1 MYFIAYFV
9 SLICLFTTLKTFMYW
24 VTEDWVVGNFTVFSV
39 TLSPIMLHNN
49 ITHTYLTQTGRFVCR
64 LKGRAFFMKIS
75 VVLLHS
81 ALKFEKSVII
91 YSKAVLYLFVTSQ
104 RQKTSSYDFF
114 VGMKLGCYKRMGKNS
129 FSSIFLIFEHCARHI
144 TLNVWML
151 KHCANVNFISFVW
164 ETMEKK
170 MG

>member
-1 MYFIAYFV
+1 MCVDMIKFNA
-9 SLICLFTTLKTFMYW
+9 
-24 VTEDWVVGNFTVFSV
+24 
-39 TLSPIMLHNN
+39 
-49 ITHTYLTQTGRFVCR
+49 R
-64 LKGRAFFMKIS
+64 
-75 VVLLHS
+75 HS

-104 RQKTSSYDFF
+104 RQKTSFYDFF
-114 VGMKLGCYKRMGKNS
+114 GMKLGCYKRMGKKVDF

-144 TLNVWML
+144 TLNVWMV